1 MINPLVLCPNV
12 ANLKGAQ
19 KNIFVIGKP
28 GKGTKVHFFT
38 EGKFKPEL
46 APKNAKVKR
55 IKINDKNLV
64 VMSY

>member
-12 ANLKGAQ
+12 SNLKDAQ
-19 KNIFVIGKP
+19 KNIFVTGKP

-38 EGKFKPEL
+38 EGNFKPEL
-46 APKNAKVKR
+46 APTKAKVER
-55 IKINDKNLV
+55 IKIKGENLV